1 MVLSPGGVPAAVTD
15 SVLVGFDGSEQA
27 VTALEFAVA
36 EWPDAAFRLLYVVDP
51 TRGGYAATSSVPSAA
66 EEWYEEIRADAAATL
81 ADGADRVRD
90 GVTGGIETETAVGKP
105 AATIVE
111 RADDDDVDHVVV
123 GSHGRTG
130 VSRLVLGSE
139 AERVVRRSPVPVTV
153 VR

>member
-1 MVLSPGGVPAAVTD
+1 MTD
-15 SVLVGFDGSEQA
+15 SVLVGFDGSERA
-27 VTALEFAVA
+27 VAALEFAA
-36 EWPDAAFRLLYVVDP
+36 TEWPDAVFRLLYVVDP
-51 TRGGYAATSSVPSAA
+51 TRGGYAPTSTVPSAA
-66 EEWYEEIRADAAATL
+66 EEWYEEARTDAEATL
-81 ADGADRVRD
+81 ADGVDRVRD
-90 GVTGGIETETAVGKP
+90 GVTGRIETETAVGKP

-111 RADDDDVDHVVV
+111 HAGAADVDHVVV